1 MAFQDDYQR
10 SVVPGGVLA
19 FVPKTA
25 VGAGNTVGI
34 TPSHR
39 FDWMTII
46 NTGTVELLLC
56 VSEQAFT
63 DSVGIPIA
71 ASGGSLTLSAAEAA
85 RRIVIGAKGAS
96 AGEVAAVLSLSRSPI
111 ESNYPELTTGNGFPA
126 FDNSDTDNIVPGVGL
141 AS

>member
-25 VGAGNTVGI
+25 VPAGDTIGI

-39 FDWMTII
+39 FDWMTIL
-46 NTGTVELLLC
+46 NTGEVELLLC

-63 DSVGIPIA
+63 DSVGLPIA
-71 ASGGSLTLSAAEAA
+71 VSGGITLSAAEAA
-85 RRIVIGAKGAS
+85 RRIVIGAKGGS

-111 ESNYPELTTGNGFPA
+111 EDNYPELTTGSGFPA
-126 FDNSDTDNIVPGVGL
+126 FDDSDADNIVPGVGL
-141 AS
+141 AT